1 MIEYGRAST
10 TERVL
15 VNYDGLVNLSLLKI
29 QSAPLGNLRD
39 QAFDGDEMNIFVC
52 QSIQTQIE
60 LEEIAD
66 VKKQIISPSSSRTS
80 IGLAQDGLIGAYNLT
95 APNMRINWRNSMNI
109 LTYTSFEKLNTFK
122 KDKNYTG
129 HELFTNIIPP
139 GINISDGNVLI
150 KDSILE
156 SGRLTKDV
164 LGEKKNFAIHQIIW
178 DSYGVDET
186 KRFLDNAHRLIH
198 NFNLFNGFTV
208 GYGDALIPEIVKQ
221 DIDKLF
227 ATKTQKVNNMIAEI
241 ENNPNLMEKDV
252 FEFKLMQELANTL
265 AEVGKLIMKNLSPD
279 NNFNIMFSSGSK
291 GSIPNIAQISGSM
304 GFQAVEGHLPPK
316 KYNKRTLPYF
326 HQNDDRIKSRGLIR
340 ESFFAGLD
348 FKSFSFLLM
357 AGREGIIDGALKT
370 AITGYAQRRLVK
382 CMEDVMIKYDNGVR
396 TANNTMLQ
404 LVYGD
409 SGADTTKQ
417 YRYNI
422 KFVNFGNTELAN
434 KHKFTDKEM
443 NEFKNYKDN
452 DIIYEEMK
460 NMRDEFRDIMKKSKC
475 DFKALQTNPF
485 IPINLSR
492 IVNTIITDKELKVG
506 EKVKPEYVKQKIDEI
521 LDNKYTNL
529 LMMSEKERSNK
540 KSVKNY
546 DEKLFKTF
554 FKMAL
559 YDILSPK
566 NACIN
571 LDLSKKQFDKIIED
585 IIETYNKSIV
595 QPGQM
600 VGILSAQALGET
612 ITQMNLNAFHS
623 AGLSTTKSVT
633 TGVPRIQEILSVSKN
648 IKTPQIAIH
657 LEKQYRK
664 SKEMAHKIASNLK
677 YTTFG
682 DIRGRIN
689 VYYDPDIDGD
699 DSIMKSDNIKQV
711 FYNQKSS
718 SKNSCQQNIIG
729 LPWLMR
735 IEILK
740 EKMLDK
746 EISLLDIKSKF
757 CFWWESRFNDLKN
770 LKKEEKK
777 VINKITNL
785 AILSNSDNDIQPVI
799 HIRFNVRD
807 TDKVRDPFNR
817 ETVNEFIEHI
827 IDKFKLKG
835 IEEIVDIPAI
845 TSERIIT
852 YDNSDKE
859 IKYEDEYII
868 YTSGINLTEIRYIT
882 GIDIYNSISNDIFDT
897 YKTFGIEIARN
908 RLIREL
914 DDAYQHAGHI
924 VGYTHLCIL
933 ADLMTSSGIIMSIDR
948 HGMGKSD
955 MDVLGRA
962 SFEKAVEQILTASVF
977 NESDYMRGVSSRV
990 MAGQVIKGGTGYCDV
1005 ILDTELIEKSEYTEE
1020 NKYKQF
1026 KEIISDNIAADI
1038 VNRDNENIF
1047 MPM

>member
-1 MIEYGRAST
+1 M
-10 TERVL
+10 
-15 VNYDGLVNLSLLKI
+15 
-29 QSAPLGNLRD
+29 
-39 QAFDGDEMNIFVC
+39 
-52 QSIQTQIE
+52 E

-109 LTYTSFEKLNTFK
+109 LTYTSFEKLSTFK

-129 HELFTNIIPP
+129 QELFTNIIPP
-139 GINISDGNVLI
+139 GINISDGTIII
-150 KDSILE
+150 KDSVLE
-156 SGRLTKDV
+156 SGRLSKDA

-178 DSYGVDET
+178 DSYGSDET
-186 KRFLDNAHRLIH
+186 KKFIDNAHRLIH
-198 NFNLFNGFTV
+198 NFNLYNGFTV
-208 GYGDALIPEIVKQ
+208 GYGDAVIPDTIKQ

-227 ATKTQKVNNMIAEI
+227 ATKAQKVNNMIAEI
-241 ENNPNLMEKDV
+241 ENNPNLMEKNV
-252 FEFKLMQELANTL
+252 FEFKLMQEMSNTL
-265 AEVGKLIMKNLSPD
+265 SEVGKLIMKNLSPE

-291 GSIPNIAQISGSM
+291 GSVANIAQISGSM

-316 KYNKRTLPYF
+316 KYNNRTLPYF

-340 ESFFAGLD
+340 ESYFEGLD

-370 AITGYAQRRLVK
+370 ATTGYAQRRLVK
-382 CMEDVMIKYDNGVR
+382 CMEDVMIKYDSGVR
-396 TANNTMLQ
+396 TANNTVLQ

-422 KFVNFGNTELAN
+422 KFVNYGNTELAN
-434 KHKFTDKEM
+434 KHKFTDKEIG
-443 NEFKNYKDN
+443 EYKNYKDN
-452 DIIYEEMK
+452 DVLYEEMK
-460 NMRDEFRDIMKKSKC
+460 QMRDEFRDIMKKSKC

-485 IPINLSR
+485 LPINLLR
-492 IVNTIITDKELKVG
+492 IVNNIITDKEFKVG
-506 EKVKPEYVKQKIDEI
+506 EKVKPEYVRNKLEEI
-521 LDNKYTNL
+521 IDNKHTCL
-529 LMMSEKERSNK
+529 MMMSEKDRNNK
-540 KSVKNY
+540 KSVKSR
-546 DEKLFKTF
+546 DERLFKTF
-554 FKMAL
+554 FKMSL
-559 YDILSPK
+559 YDALSPK
-566 NACIN
+566 TCIN
-571 LDLSKKQFDKIIED
+571 LDLSKKQFDKIITD
-585 IIETYNKSIV
+585 IIDIYNKSIV
-595 QPGQM
+595 QPGNM
-600 VGILSAQALGET
+600 IGILSAQALGET
-612 ITQMNLNAFHS
+612 ITQMTLNTFHS
-623 AGLSTTKSVT
+623 AGLSTMKSLT
-633 TGVPRIQEILSVSKN
+633 SGVPRIQEILSVSKN
-648 IKTPQIAIH
+648 MKTPQIAIR
-657 LEKQYRK
+657 LENQFRK

-689 VYYDPDIDGD
+689 VYYDPDPESD
-699 DSIMKSDNIKQV
+699 DSIMKADNVKQV
-711 FYNQKSS
+711 FYNQKAG
-718 SKNSCQQNIIG
+718 KNSCQQNITG

-735 IEILK
+735 IEIIK

-746 EISLLDIKSKF
+746 EVSLLDIKSKF
-757 CFWWESRFNDLKN
+757 CFWWETRFNDVKN

-785 AILSNSDNDIQPVI
+785 AILSNTDNDVQPVI
-799 HIRFNVRD
+799 HIRFNVKD
-807 TDKVRDPFNR
+807 IDKVKDPFNR
-817 ETVNEFIEHI
+817 ETINEFIEYI

-835 IEEIVDIPAI
+835 IEEITDIPLI
-845 TSERIIT
+845 SSEKLIT
-852 YDNSDKE
+852 YDNPDKE
-859 IKYEDEYII
+859 IKHEDEYII
-868 YTSGINLTEIRYIT
+868 YTSGINLTEIRYIV
-882 GIDIYNSISNDIFDT
+882 GIDILNSISNDIYDT
-897 YKTFGIEIARN
+897 YKTFGIEIART
-908 RLIREL
+908 RLMREL
-914 DDAYQHAGHI
+914 DDAYQHAGHV
-924 VGYTHLCIL
+924 VGYTHLSIL

-990 MAGQVIKGGTGYCDV
+990 MCGQVIKGGTGYCDV

>member
-1 MIEYGRAST
+1 M
-10 TERVL
+10 
-15 VNYDGLVNLSLLKI
+15 
-29 QSAPLGNLRD
+29 
-39 QAFDGDEMNIFVC
+39 FVP

-95 APNMRINWRNSMNI
+95 APNMRINWKNSMNI
-109 LTYTSFEKLNTFK
+109 LTYTSFEKLDTFK

-139 GINISDGNVLI
+139 GINISDGTIVI

-156 SGRLTKDV
+156 SGRLSKDS

-178 DSYGVDET
+178 DSYGSDET
-186 KRFLDNAHRLIH
+186 KTFIDNAHRLIH
-198 NFNLFNGFTV
+198 NFNLYNGFTV
-208 GYGDALIPEIVKQ
+208 GYGDAIVSDVIKH

-227 ATKTQKVNNMIAEI
+227 ATKAQKVNTMIAEI
-241 ENNPNLMEKDV
+241 ENNPNLMEKNV
-252 FEFKLMQELANTL
+252 FEFKLMQEMQNTL

-291 GSIPNIAQISGSM
+291 GSVANIAQISGSM

-340 ESFFAGLD
+340 ESYFNGLD

-370 AITGYAQRRLVK
+370 ATTGYAQRRLVK
-382 CMEDVMIKYDNGVR
+382 CMEDIMVKYDNGVR
-396 TANNTMLQ
+396 TANNIILQ

-422 KFVNFGNTELAN
+422 KFVNYGNTELAN

-443 NEFKNYKDN
+443 SEFKNYKHN
-452 DIIYEEMK
+452 ETLYEEMK
-460 NMRDEFRDIMKKSKC
+460 QMRDEFREIMKKSKC
-475 DFKALQTNPF
+475 DYKALQTNPF

-492 IVNTIITDKELKVG
+492 IVNTNVADKNLKVG
-506 EKVKPEYVKQKIDEI
+506 EKVKPEYVKQKLDEI
-521 LDNKYTNL
+521 LDNKYTIL
-529 LMMSEKERSNK
+529 MMMSEKERNNK
-540 KSVKNY
+540 KSIKNN

-559 YDILSPK
+559 YDALSPK
-566 NACIN
+566 TVCMN

-585 IIETYNKSIV
+585 IVDIYNKSII

-600 VGILSAQALGET
+600 IGILSAQALGET
-612 ITQMNLNAFHS
+612 ITQMTLNTFHA
-623 AGLSTTKSVT
+623 AGLSTMKTVT

-648 IKTPQIAIH
+648 IKTPQIAIR
-657 LEKQYRK
+657 LDKQYRK
-664 SKEMAHKIASNLK
+664 NKEMAHKIASNLK

-682 DIRGRIN
+682 DVRGRIN
-689 VYYDPDIDGD
+689 VYYDPDPEGE

-711 FYNQKSS
+711 FYNQKST
-718 SKNSCQQNIIG
+718 SKNSCQQNING

-735 IEILK
+735 IEIIK

-770 LKKEEKK
+770 LKKEEKR

-785 AILSNSDNDIQPVI
+785 AILSNSDNDNQPVI

-817 ETVNEFIEHI
+817 ETLNEFIEHI

-835 IEEIVDIPAI
+835 IEEIVDIPLI
-845 TSERIIT
+845 SSERLIT
-852 YDNSDKE
+852 YDNPEKE

-868 YTSGINLTEIRYIT
+868 YTSGINLTEIRYIV
-882 GIDIYNSISNDIFDT
+882 GIDIYNSISNDIFDS

-914 DDAYQHAGHI
+914 DDAYQNAGHV
-924 VGYTHLCIL
+924 VGYTHLSIL

-962 SFEKAVEQILTASVF
+962 SFEKAVEQILTASIF

-1026 KEIISDNIAADI
+1026 KEIIADNIASDI
-1038 VNRDNENIF
+1038 MNRDNENIF